1 MRCHHR
7 LGRLRSHIDFAGSP
21 RPTVGVEWEF
31 ALVDAETRDLSN
43 EAAAVIAELGE
54 NPHVHKELLRNTVEI
69 VTGICDNVG
78 AGDGRSARR
87 RCAPRARSCATAAWS
102 CSAPAPIRSRS
113 GRPQKLTD
121 APRYAELIKRTQWWG
136 RQMLIWG
143 VHVHVGISSAHK
155 VMPII
160 TSLLNH
166 YPHLLALS
174 ASSPCWDG
182 EDTGYASNR
191 AMMFQQLPTAGLPFH
206 FQTWAEFEGF
216 VHDQKKTG
224 IIDHMNEIRWD
235 IRPSP
240 HLGTIEVRIFDGV
253 SNLRELGALVALT
266 HCLIVDL
273 DRRLDAGEQLPTMP
287 PWHVQEN
294 KWRAAR
300 YGLDAV
306 IILDADSN
314 ERLVTEDLD
323 DLLNRLEPVA
333 QVAALRRRTG
343 PGGRHL
349 PRWARPISAS
359 AGSPRSNDGDLRAV
373 VDALVARAGHLSGGR
388 SRRCSRWSRRC
399 CPARSCR
406 CGSSSRATR
415 RWSRTAWPPTTRRS
429 AWC

>member
-1 MRCHHR
+1 VSSVPANSR
-7 LGRLRSHIDFAGSP
+7 IDFAGSP
-21 RPTVGVEWEF
+21 RPTLGVEWEF
-31 ALVDAETRDLSN
+31 ALVDAGSRELSN
-43 EAAAVIAELGE
+43 EAAAVIADLGE

-69 VTGICDNVG
+69 VTGICDTTGEAMDDLRGTLGTVRRIVESRG
-78 AGDGRSARR
+78 MELFCAGTHPFARWSA
-87 RCAPRARSCATAAWS
+87 
-102 CSAPAPIRSRS
+102 
-113 GRPQKLTD
+113 QQLTD

-160 TSLLNH
+160 SSLLNQ

-174 ASSPCWDG
+174 ASSPFWEG

-191 AMMFQQLPTAGLPFH
+191 AMMFQQLPTAGLPFQ
-206 FQTWAEFEGF
+206 FQSWPEFEGF

-224 IIDHMNEIRWD
+224 IIDHLNEIRWD

-240 HLGTIEVRIFDGV
+240 HLGTVEVRVFDGV
-253 SNLRELGALVALT
+253 SNIRELRALVALT

-273 DRRLDAGEQLPTMP
+273 DRRLDAGELLPTMP

-323 DLLNRLEPVA
+323 ELLNRLEPVA
-333 QVAALRRRTG
+333 KSLRCSDELAAVADIYHTGASYQRQRRV
-343 PGGRHL
+343 
-349 PRWARPISAS
+349 AEE
-359 AGSPRSNDGDLRAV
+359 NDGDLREV
-373 VDALVARAGHLSGGR
+373 VDALIGELEL
-388 SRRCSRWSRRC
+388 
-399 CPARSCR
+399 
-406 CGSSSRATR
+406 
-415 RWSRTAWPPTTRRS
+415 
-429 AWC
+429 

>member
-1 MRCHHR
+1 VSYPARRASAGQRPDHIAFN
-7 LGRLRSHIDFAGSP
+7 RSQ

-31 ALVDAETRDLSN
+31 ALVDPVTRDLAN
-43 EAAAVIAELGE
+43 EAAGVIAEIGE
-54 NPHVHKELLRNTVEI
+54 TPHVHKELLRNTVEV
-69 VTGICDNVG
+69 VTGICDNAG
-78 AGDGRSARR
+78 AAMDDLRGTLGIVRPIVRER
-87 RCAPRARSCATAAWS
+87 GMELFCAGTHPFAE
-102 CSAPAPIRSRS
+102 
-113 GRPQKLTD
+113 LTD
-121 APRYAELIKRTQWWG
+121 GARYAELIKRTQWWG

-143 VHVHVGISSAHK
+143 VHVHVGISSANK

-160 TSLLNH
+160 TSLLNQ

-174 ASSPCWDG
+174 ASSPYWDG
-182 EDTGYASNR
+182 ADTGYASNR
-191 AMMFQQLPTAGLPFH
+191 ALLFQQLPTAGLPFH
-206 FQTWAEFEGF
+206 FQRWSHFERF

-253 SNLRELGALVALT
+253 SNLAELGALVALT

-300 YGLDAV
+300 YGLDAE

-323 DLLNRLEPVA
+323 DVLNRLYPVA
-333 QVAALRRRTG
+333 KSLGCADELAVASSMAANGVSYQRQREVAEANG
-343 PGGRHL
+343 
-349 PRWARPISAS
+349 
-359 AGSPRSNDGDLRAV
+359 GDLRAV
-373 VDALVARAGHLSGGR
+373 VDALIAELVL
-388 SRRCSRWSRRC
+388 
-399 CPARSCR
+399 
-406 CGSSSRATR
+406 
-415 RWSRTAWPPTTRRS
+415 
-429 AWC
+429 

>member
-1 MRCHHR
+1 MPASGWRAVSYPAR
-7 LGRLRSHIDFAGSP
+7 RAPAGLRPDHIAFNRSQ

-31 ALVDAETRDLSN
+31 ALVDPVTRDLSN
-43 EAAAVIAELGE
+43 EAAGVIAEIGE
-54 NPHVHKELLRNTVEI
+54 TRHVHKELLRNTVEV
-69 VTGICDNVG
+69 VTGICDNAG
-78 AGDGRSARR
+78 AAMDDLRGTLGIVRPIVRER
-87 RCAPRARSCATAAWS
+87 GMELFCAGTHPFAEWQAAE
-102 CSAPAPIRSRS
+102 
-113 GRPQKLTD
+113 LTD
-121 APRYAELIKRTQWWG
+121 GARYAELIKRTQWWG

-143 VHVHVGISSAHK
+143 VHVHVGISSANK

-160 TSLLNH
+160 TSLLNQ

-174 ASSPCWDG
+174 ASSPYWDG

-191 AMMFQQLPTAGLPFH
+191 ALLFQQLPTAGLPFH
-206 FQTWAEFEGF
+206 FQRWSHFERF

-253 SNLRELGALVALT
+253 SNLTELGSLVALT

-300 YGLDAV
+300 YGLDAE

-314 ERLVTEDLD
+314 ERLVTDDLD
-323 DLLNRLEPVA
+323 ELLNRLAPVA
-333 QVAALRRRTG
+333 ASLGCSDELAGVSAIYRSGASYQRQRRVAEE
-343 PGGRHL
+343 H
-349 PRWARPISAS
+349 
-359 AGSPRSNDGDLRAV
+359 DGDLRAV
-373 VDALVARAGHLSGGR
+373 VDALIAELVL
-388 SRRCSRWSRRC
+388 
-399 CPARSCR
+399 
-406 CGSSSRATR
+406 
-415 RWSRTAWPPTTRRS
+415 
-429 AWC
+429 